1 MLLSVNW
8 LKDFIPLNVSADDL
22 AVRLIMAGIE
32 VEQITR
38 IGTEWDNI
46 VVGEILDIRPHP
58 QADKLLL
65 TSVQAGDRKFPV
77 VCGAPNIQ
85 VGHKVPLALE
95 GASLP

>member
-22 AVRLIMAGIE
+22 AERLIMAGIE

-65 TSVQAGDRKFPV
+65 TIGSGGR
-77 VCGAPNIQ
+77 
-85 VGHKVPLALE
+85 
-95 GASLP
+95 